1 MCNRSVYSL
10 SVARKIVL
18 IVVLHLMAA
27 VVFAVPSCARF
38 FVGASTGGA
47 GGAAGYVTS
56 ASGCAASALSGAFAI
71 FSVYVSQVQ
80 PAISVFYLSMS
91 QVQPALSV
99 SLKIDSAGKKT
110 AEELASF
117 FMSRNPAADREK
129 VERLAR
135 FYVEEGAAEGVNSDI
150 AFVQMCLETGYLK
163 FGGLVTEDMNNFCG
177 LGAMDAEHRGNVF
190 ETEQLGVRAH
200 IQHLHAYGTTREL
213 VNECID
219 NRYKYV
225 KPRGKASFVFALA
238 GTWASDRQY
247 GEKLRKLLFGL
258 SSFCF
263 SATE

>member
-1 MCNRSVYSL
+1 MYNHSMVKKIIAIVVVSL
-10 SVARKIVL
+10 SLTTV
-18 IVVLHLMAA
+18 
-27 VVFAVPSCARF
+27 
-38 FVGASTGGA
+38 
-47 GGAAGYVTS
+47 
-56 ASGCAASALSGAFAI
+56 AASSF
-71 FSVYVSQVQ
+71 
-80 PAISVFYLSMS
+80 VFYLSMS
-91 QVQPALSV
+91 RVEPALSV
-99 SLKIDSAGKKT
+99 SLKIDSAGKKS

-135 FYVEEGAAEGVNSDI
+135 YYVEEGVAEGINSDI
-150 AFVQMCLETGYLK
+150 AFVQMCLETGYLR

-213 VNECID
+213 VNDCID

-225 KPRGKASFVFALA
+225 KPRGKAPFVFALA

-247 GEKLRKLLFGL
+247 GEKLRKLLFSL
-258 SSFCF
+258 SVFR
-263 SATE
+263 

>member
-1 MCNRSVYSL
+1 MI
-10 SVARKIVL
+10 RKIIAL
-18 IVVLHLMAA
+18 AA
-27 VVFAVPSCARF
+27 VSLVLVAVGFSVFAV
-38 FVGASTGGA
+38 GG
-47 GGAAGYVTS
+47 S
-56 ASGCAASALSGAFAI
+56 AFATGSS
-71 FSVYVSQVQ
+71 FAPFYKYVPQVK
-80 PAISVFYLSMS
+80 
-91 QVQPALSV
+91 PALTV
-99 SLKIDSAGKKT
+99 SLKIDSAGQKS
-110 AEELASF
+110 AEQLAGF
-117 FMSRNPAADREK
+117 FMSRNPDGDRAK
-129 VERLAR
+129 VERLAK
-135 FYVEEGAAEGVNSDI
+135 FYVEEGAAEGINSDI

-225 KPRGKASFVFALA
+225 KPRGKAANIFGLA

-247 GEKLRKLLFGL
+247 GEKLRKLLFSL
-258 SSFCF
+258 SAFGF

>member
-1 MCNRSVYSL
+1 MYNHSMVK
-10 SVARKIVL
+10 KIIAFVVVL
-18 IVVLHLMAA
+18 ISV
-27 VVFAVPSCARF
+27 VVFGCGAFALNRGFAPSCGDF
-38 FVGASTGGA
+38 PTLS
-47 GGAAGYVTS
+47 
-56 ASGCAASALSGAFAI
+56 AASALSGVFAP
-71 FSVYVSQVQ
+71 FFVYVPQVE
-80 PAISVFYLSMS
+80 
-91 QVQPALSV
+91 PALSV

-135 FYVEEGAAEGVNSDI
+135 FYVEEGAAEGINSDI

-225 KPRGKASFVFALA
+225 KPRGKAPFVFGLA

-247 GEKLRKLLFGL
+247 GEKLRKLLFSL
-258 SSFCF
+258 SAF
-263 SATE
+263 